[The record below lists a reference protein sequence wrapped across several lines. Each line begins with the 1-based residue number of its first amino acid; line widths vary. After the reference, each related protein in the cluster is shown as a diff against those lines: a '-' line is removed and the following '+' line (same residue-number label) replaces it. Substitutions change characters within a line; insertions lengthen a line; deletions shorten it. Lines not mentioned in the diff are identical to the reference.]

1 MCLKQRERMGSV
13 GSDSDKET
21 YLVGRKERLF
31 FWVSWGVTDKLYGQL
46 LKLKAFKSVLVVI
59 SKVFHH

>member
-21 YLVGRKERLF
+21 YLVGRKKRLF
-31 FWVSWGVTDKLYGQL
+31 FRVSWGVTDKLQGQL
-46 LKLKAFKSVLVVI
+46 LKLKAFKSVLVLI